1 MRYLRCNNC
10 PNNIVSVVSCN
21 VVSCYEERVVVSFGT
36 LHYALFNAAMQVL
49 AEKFAALEGTEA
61 AVVTSSGMAAITTT
75 LLTFL
80 APGDHLM
87 TADALYGGTYDFTKQ
102 VPLKSNCLYAVLM
115 FLLYSGKGGAL
126 QFWEVLRSMCRT

>member
-10 PNNIVSVVSCN
+10 PNNMVSVVSCRII
-21 VVSCYEERVVVSFGT
+21 SCYEGKVVVRFGI
-36 LHYALFNAAMQVL
+36 LYDAVLNVALQVL
-49 AEKFAALEGTEA
+49 AEKLAALEGTEA

-102 VPLKSNCLYAVLM
+102 VPLRSKSLCSCSYLTQ
-115 FLLYSGKGGAL
+115 GGA
-126 QFWEVLRSMCRT
+126 VPS